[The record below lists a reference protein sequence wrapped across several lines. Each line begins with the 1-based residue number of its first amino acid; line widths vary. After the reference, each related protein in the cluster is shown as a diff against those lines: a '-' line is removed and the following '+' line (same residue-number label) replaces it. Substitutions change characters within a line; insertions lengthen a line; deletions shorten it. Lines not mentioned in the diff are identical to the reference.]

1 MHLQWRQH
9 SSSLFIKALV
19 FLQESEPISKYLSPE
34 VPAAVKRRI
43 ARMGVELLLK
53 MVGEI

>member
-1 MHLQWRQH
+1 MHLRWRQH

-19 FLQESEPISKYLSPE
+19 FLQESEPMSKYLSPE

>member
-1 MHLQWRQH
+1 MIAPL
-9 SSSLFIKALV
+9 LV
-19 FLQESEPISKYLSPE
+19 VTLSKEFCFFLQESEPISKYLSPE

-43 ARMGVELLLK
+43 ARMGVDLLLK